1 MWLKECGKNTGF
13 FHRMANSNRRNCLEK
28 IKINENWLTEEQEIQ
43 RGVVRAFQNLVMNPG
58 GWRPSLNG
66 LEFDRIGVEEAVRLK
81 EVFTMEDVFSALSK
95 LNGDKALGPDR
106 FPLAFGTS

>member
-1 MWLKECGKNTGF
+1 MKECDKNTGF
-13 FHRMANSNRRNCLEK
+13 FHRMANSNKRNCLEK

-43 RGVVRAFQNLVMNPG
+43 RSVVRAFQNLVMNPG

-66 LEFDRIGVEEAVRLK
+66 LEFDRIGVEEAVGLK
-81 EVFTMEDVFSALSK
+81 EVFTMEDVFFALSK

-106 FPLAFGTS
+106 FPLAFETS